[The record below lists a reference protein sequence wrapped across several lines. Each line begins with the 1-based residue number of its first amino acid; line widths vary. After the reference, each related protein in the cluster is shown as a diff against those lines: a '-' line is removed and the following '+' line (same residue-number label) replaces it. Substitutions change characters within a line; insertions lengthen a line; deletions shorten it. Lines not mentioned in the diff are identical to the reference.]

1 MTAGVYVVRYE
12 RDEDG
17 WWIVRVP
24 SVQGCLTQ
32 GRSIAQG
39 RRRIREALSLF
50 IGDAAARTATL
61 IDDVRLTAPVRRAV
75 GQVEESR
82 AEMDR
87 AQERTRRAAKAAVA
101 RLTRDAGLSVRD
113 AAEVL
118 GLSHQR
124 VQQIAEGE

>member
-50 IGDAAARTATL
+50 IGDEGALRATL
-61 IDDVRLTAPVRRAV
+61 IDDVRLPAPARRAV
-75 GQVEESR
+75 GQVEECR

-87 AQERTRRAAKAAVA
+87 AQERARRAARMAVA

-124 VQQIAEGE
+124 VQQIAEGQ